1 MTQTQI
7 PAMPNA
13 GICNSQRRYLRC
25 PSQVSALIN
34 AIFLPNFNKKNVQL
48 PKYISPTGKNISPTG
63 KKYFSNWKKIF
74 LQLEKI
80 FSLLEEISPS
90 TVGMNA
96 LKGQRAHSPGQSEA
110 TPWVCM
116 PRKQERPAR
125 AKAQWLQSIT
135 LLPLQGVYRNNI

>member
-48 PKYISPTGKNISPTG
+48 PKYISPTGK
-63 KKYFSNWKKIF
+63 KYFSSWRKIF
-74 LQLEKI
+74 FQLEKI
-80 FSLLEEISPS
+80 FSLLEEISPN